1 MTQQLDSLGKSALLI
16 LSNTIIVLPFMI
28 FIQIA
33 KGTSLLAL
41 LPFLLFYTFRMT
53 GIFFIRGI
61 KTRIN
66 SYSLLKISLYAGLL
80 VAYLDF
86 LVLFTFLSIL

>member
-1 MTQQLDSLGKSALLI
+1 MTQHLNSLGKSALLI

-41 LPFLLFYTFRMT
+41 LPFFALLYFQNDW
-53 GIFFIRGI
+53 
-61 KTRIN
+61 RI
-66 SYSLLKISLYAGLL
+66 LYKGNKNKN
-80 VAYLDF
+80 
-86 LVLFTFLSIL
+86 